1 MQMAMSATHIPT
13 TAVSMLSVSM
23 LLVATTAPVKRDT
36 VVMDS
41 IVQVGYFM
49 YVQDSSLFLKRLLGN
64 SQFPSI

>member
-13 TAVSMLSVSM
+13 TAVIMLSVSM

-36 VVMDS
+36 MVMDS